1 MSLRDFLARLTG
13 ALDQAG
19 VPYMIAGSIASTYY
33 SAPRTTQDVDLVV
46 ELDGARL
53 QALLASLPED
63 ELYYSMDAARDALRR
78 RSMFNVIDLATGW
91 KADLIVRKGRPFSA
105 EELRR
110 RVQVDLLGLRVWM
123 ATAEDCVISKLE
135 WARAGSSERQIRDV
149 RGILD
154 AQGPALDRAYVE
166 HWVRELGLEDL
177 WSAALT
183 GGIAGQK

>member
-53 QALLASLPED
+53 RALLATLPED
-63 ELYYSMDAARDALRR
+63 QLYYSPDAARDALRR
-78 RSMFNVIDLATGW
+78 RSMFNIIDLETGW

-135 WARAGSSERQIRDV
+135 WARAGSSERQVRDV

-154 AQGPALDRAYVE
+154 AQGSALDRAYVE
-166 HWVRELGLEDL
+166 HWVRELGLEEL
-177 WSAALT
+177 WAEVCGPSD
-183 GGIAGQK
+183 GQG